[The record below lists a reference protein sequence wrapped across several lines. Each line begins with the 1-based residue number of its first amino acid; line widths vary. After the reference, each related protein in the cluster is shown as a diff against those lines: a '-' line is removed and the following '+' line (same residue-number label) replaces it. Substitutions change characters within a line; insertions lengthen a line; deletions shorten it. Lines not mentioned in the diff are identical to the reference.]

1 MAAAVGATV
10 GLKSVQVACT
20 DSSVKYVNSESTH
33 VSVPHSQALS
43 STIRHSTSQIDSLI
57 SESTLFQLQP
67 PTQRVLTSASIS
79 GSVSGSIS
87 GSMSTTPLITPLL
100 SPTTCP
106 PLLSLHMPSTMTPSN
121 IHSHYALSPRTP
133 RTFSPSTTPHIAT
146 ASASTTTLNSTLNSL
161 VNSALNST
169 SPTRQSSL
177 THLLLTPHDSEMI
190 TPTPKIALLPPLTT
204 PPSSPRRDRG
214 TVTPISPSPSSLPSS
229 NKISVT
235 IPSIVPVPNLV
246 QNLVPVLSVV
256 QNLVLVPVPNLV
268 PVPIQKS
275 MSIQI

>member
-79 GSVSGSIS
+79 GSVSGS
-87 GSMSTTPLITPLL
+87 MSSTPLITPLL

-177 THLLLTPHDSEMI
+177 THLILTPHD

-214 TVTPISPSPSSLPSS
+214 TVSPISPSLSSLPSS